1 MTLGEVISVNAIEFK
16 EFSCYYKHK
25 KQYITAL
32 SEINLTVEEG
42 EFLVVVGESGS
53 GKSTLLKACL
63 GIAEFYD
70 GDLLIDS
77 TPIEEID
84 FKVGKFAFVRQEI
97 VLYPNLTVYENI
109 AFPLRMMKASHEET
123 DRRVREIAE
132 LIGLQMFLT
141 RKPRQLSGG
150 QQQRVAIGRALIKN
164 PGYLFFDEPFSN
176 VDRQLRAELHQLV
189 KGIHEKFRP
198 TVIFVTHDI
207 PEALTLAERIVVLE
221 QGKIVEAGTPAELCA
236 QPKSELMQAFVDST
250 RDGGQL

>member
-1 MTLGEVISVNAIEFK
+1 MNAIEFK

-63 GIAEFYD
+63 GIAELYD
-70 GDLLIDS
+70 GDLLIDG

-84 FKVGKFAFVRQEI
+84 LKDGKFAFVRQEI

-132 LIGLQMFLT
+132 LIGMQMFLT

-176 VDRQLRAELHQLV
+176 VDRQLREELRQLV
-189 KGIHEKFRP
+189 KSIQEKFRP

-236 QPKSELMQAFVDST
+236 QPQSELMQAFVDST

>member
-1 MTLGEVISVNAIEFK
+1 MNAIEFTD
-16 EFSCYYKHK
+16 FSCYYKHK

-70 GDLLIDS
+70 GDLLIDG

-84 FKVGKFAFVRQEI
+84 LKDGKFAFVRQEI

-132 LIGLQMFLT
+132 LIGMQMFLT

-164 PGYLFFDEPFSN
+164 PSYLFFDEPFSN
-176 VDRQLRAELHQLV
+176 VDRQLRAELRQLV
-189 KGIHEKFRP
+189 KSIHEKFRP

-221 QGKIVEAGTPAELCA
+221 QGKIVEAGTPAELCT
-236 QPKSELMQAFVDST
+236 QPKSGLMQAFVDST
-250 RDGGQL
+250 RDGGQP